1 MPFLLRCCT
10 AAQESLR
17 PQGTALRTFTVM
29 GDMEMDT
36 DMLTGTET
44 GHTNMLTTLF
54 CTSTAAPPPP
64 KRVRLFIYMDTSI
77 ASKLLQNIFVVSL
90 ASEQSKK
97 FRGKREQAQEVTRG
111 QQTDEVI
118 TEYVTDR

>member
-1 MPFLLRCCT
+1 
-10 AAQESLR
+10 
-17 PQGTALRTFTVM
+17 
-29 GDMEMDT
+29 
-36 DMLTGTET
+36 
-44 GHTNMLTTLF
+44 
-54 CTSTAAPPPP
+54 
-64 KRVRLFIYMDTSI
+64 MDTSI
-77 ASKLLQNIFVVSL
+77 ASKLLQNIFFVSL